1 MAALP
6 GKGSSSLGVITLGV
20 LAFAYVELCAPPHL
34 QPDLQPAAAG
44 RRRPLPYALPI
55 AAGHT
60 GQQRPSG
67 QPGPPADG
75 SHPLLITPT
84 ALTSAVTTARGPQQ
98 AARGPP
104 VAKRRRRATDVV
116 RIDETTSLVGNGS
129 RGSMREVLADMSCE
143 HDELYN
149 NKGCQIR
156 CTQQQGQ
163 VLPAG
168 GEWSEAELA
177 LLRHPDQPQHHA
189 RCPRAFALCAALPHC
204 LAVKTKTG
212 QWGTLK
218 ASKRRAPPIPPRP
231 SCSGYAFR
239 AASAD
244 PPLVRFPLAAPR
256 EDWCYRHTGVEQAT
270 LP

>member
-1 MAALP
+1 M
-6 GKGSSSLGVITLGV
+6 
-20 LAFAYVELCAPPHL
+20 
-34 QPDLQPAAAG
+34 
-44 RRRPLPYALPI
+44 
-55 AAGHT
+55 
-60 GQQRPSG
+60 
-67 QPGPPADG
+67 
-75 SHPLLITPT
+75 
-84 ALTSAVTTARGPQQ
+84 
-98 AARGPP
+98 
-104 VAKRRRRATDVV
+104 AKRRRRATDVV